1 VAASEGGIN
10 FPGEFIPLAEET
22 GLIIPLGKWMK
33 KRVCEQLAKWK
44 EVGMPLLPI
53 SVNISSQRFLQKDFS
68 MDVRELLEEYQL
80 DGKWLEF
87 EITENSLMKN
97 EEYILQT
104 LHELKDMGVKIF
116 IDDFGTGYSS
126 FNYLKTFKLDG
137 IKIDRS
143 FIQNIS
149 SQSENA
155 GITIA
160 MIKMAQHLK
169 MDVIA
174 EGVETEEELTFLLEQ
189 NCHQI
194 QGFFFGKPC
203 SIEEFEKNFI

>member
-1 VAASEGGIN
+1 MHPELGLVP
-10 FPGEFIPLAEET
+10 PGVFIPLAEES

-33 KRVCEQLAKWK
+33 KRVCEQLTAWR
-44 EVGMPLLPI
+44 EAGIPLIPI
-53 SVNISSQRFLQKDFS
+53 SVNISSQRFLQKDFAKN
-68 MDVRELLEEYQL
+68 VRQLLEEYQL
-80 DGKWLEF
+80 EGKWLEF

-97 EEYILQT
+97 EEYIIQT
-104 LHELKDMGVKIF
+104 INELKDLGIKIY

-126 FNYLKTFKLDG
+126 FNYLKMFKLDG

-143 FIQNIS
+143 FTRDIS
-149 SQSENA
+149 PESENA

-174 EGVETEEELTFLLEQ
+174 EGVETEGELSFFLEQ
-189 NCHQI
+189 NCHHI
-194 QGFFFGKPC
+194 
-203 SIEEFEKNFI
+203 

>member
-1 VAASEGGIN
+1 ME
-10 FPGEFIPLAEET
+10 
-22 GLIIPLGKWMK
+22 
-33 KRVCEQLAKWK
+33 RVWNAI
-44 EVGMPLLPI
+44 LPI
-53 SVNISSQRFLQKDFS
+53 SVNISSQRFLQKEFA
-68 MDVRELLEEYQL
+68 MEVREVLEEYQL

-104 LHELKDMGVKIF
+104 LRELKDMGIKIY

-126 FNYLKTFKLDG
+126 FNYLKMFKLDG

-149 SQSENA
+149 GQSENA
-155 GITIA
+155 GITTA

-189 NCHQI
+189 NCHHI
-194 QGFFFGKPC
+194 QGFYFGKPC
-203 SIEEFEKNFI
+203 SIQEFEKKHLG